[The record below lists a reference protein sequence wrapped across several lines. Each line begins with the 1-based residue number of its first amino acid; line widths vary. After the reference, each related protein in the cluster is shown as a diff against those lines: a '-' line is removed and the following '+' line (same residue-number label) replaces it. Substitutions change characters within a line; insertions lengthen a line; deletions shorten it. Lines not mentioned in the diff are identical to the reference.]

1 MSNSNKAGLSLFM
14 ALICSF
20 FFFSALELEIYIVA
34 LVFCLMMGGFAMIGI
49 HYERK

>member
-1 MSNSNKAGLSLFM
+1 MSNSSKAVLSMLM

-34 LVFCLMMGGFAMIGI
+34 LVFCLMMGGFAMVGL
-49 HYERK
+49 HYDRK